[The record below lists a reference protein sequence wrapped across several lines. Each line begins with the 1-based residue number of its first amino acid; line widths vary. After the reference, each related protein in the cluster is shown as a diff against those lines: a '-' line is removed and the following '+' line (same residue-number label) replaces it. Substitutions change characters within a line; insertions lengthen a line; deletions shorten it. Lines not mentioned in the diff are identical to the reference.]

1 MAYIL
6 LFLAATASASATL
19 LLRRAGTV
27 TVQAAWLG
35 IPATYCLTA
44 FALVAYGLGFL
55 AYAQSLKLVPA
66 NVAYPDMTGC
76 TMLLAMTA
84 AFVFLDEGIG
94 QRALIGAALILIGV
108 VLIGTR

>member
-1 MAYIL
+1 
-6 LFLAATASASATL
+6 
-19 LLRRAGTV
+19 
-27 TVQAAWLG
+27 
-35 IPATYCLTA
+35 
-44 FALVAYGLGFL
+44 
-55 AYAQSLKLVPA
+55 VPA

>member
-1 MAYIL
+1 MAYFL
-6 LFLAATASASATL
+6 LFLAATASAAATL

-27 TVQAAWLG
+27 TAQAVWIG

-44 FALVAYGLGFL
+44 LALAAYGLGFL

-66 NVAYPDMTGC
+66 NVAYPVMTGC

-84 AFVFLDEGIG
+84 AFIFLDEGIG
-94 QRALIGAALILIGV
+94 PRALIGAALILGGV
-108 VLIGTR
+108 VLIGAR